1 MVRSRTKV
9 KKHIRRKPGRFRL
22 PTNPPAADGQTGQTA
37 LSKLL
42 CGDTPSHE
50 SGITEVLRHLSNS
63 IDNIVRSIVQM
74 DYSDAAKLALM
85 APFFARS
92 ILELGSTAILARLDP
107 FRLLVLR
114 ESQKQPDYKI
124 DKAHKSSIRWQGD
137 VLAEKVVNLW
147 EDKALQNPTRALLGA
162 YFMEL
167 VWSPHFELML
177 DSVENISGDEW
188 ILELRR
194 KDSKRF
200 CSELLSDFTSVYS
213 ELSKGIH
220 HEFVIPMTASFDEST
235 VRELMRKVVFNVS
248 TLGLVLSVVDYAA
261 NPLSVGNAA
270 AAYNQIQKMRLF

>member
-1 MVRSRTKV
+1 
-9 KKHIRRKPGRFRL
+9 
-22 PTNPPAADGQTGQTA
+22 
-37 LSKLL
+37 
-42 CGDTPSHE
+42 
-50 SGITEVLRHLSNS
+50 
-63 IDNIVRSIVQM
+63 M
-74 DYSDAAKLALM
+74 DYTDSAKLALM

-107 FRLLVLR
+107 FRLLILR

-124 DKAHKSSIRWQGD
+124 DKSHKSSIRWAGD
-137 VLAEKVVNLW
+137 ILADKVTNLW

-177 DSVENISGDEW
+177 DSVQNINGDEW
-188 ILELRR
+188 ISELRK

-220 HEFVIPMTASFDEST
+220 HEFVIPITATFDEST
-235 VRELMRKVVFNVS
+235 IRELLRKVVFNIS
-248 TLGLVLSVVDYAA
+248 TLGLILSVVDYAA
-261 NPLSVGNAA
+261 NPIATANAA
-270 AAYNQIQKMRLF
+270 IAYNQIQKMGLF